1 MDFAAATSK
10 ACDGTPAA
18 EEAAARPQSS
28 PRPEDSAESVGPL
41 GRSVGLLTAVT
52 SSTSRK
58 MSAEFSDCSS
68 GSDAPE
74 AVAPVVRTP
83 KSRATGQRQG
93 SVQKRKGS
101 EWEILGNLE
110 HGVSYSIKPRRYE
123 GFMSKKRKWPLKGW
137 HKR

>member
-1 MDFAAATSK
+1 M
-10 ACDGTPAA
+10 
-18 EEAAARPQSS
+18 
-28 PRPEDSAESVGPL
+28 SV
-41 GRSVGLLTAVT
+41 
-52 SSTSRK
+52 
-58 MSAEFSDCSS
+58 SAEFSDCSS

-74 AVAPVVRTP
+74 AVAPIARTP
-83 KSRATGQRQG
+83 KQARGQG

-110 HGVSYSIKPRRYE
+110 HGVSYAIKPRRYE